1 MPQGGVP
8 NAGPSLGTQAIHA
21 TVPGAYYADQG
32 YRLWDEGRYGW
43 SIASHAASFVEAG
56 LGVFTLGTST
66 RYLAAQRAASAAIR
80 SVPNSAASQLARNKA
95 AGDAFE
101 QQVMQQLQN
110 TQSGVVQQVTVRTQS
125 GVRTRIDLLGRDSS
139 GRIVCTEC
147 KSSATAPLTTNQAAA
162 FPEIQR
168 TGGVVVGRGKPGF
181 PGGTEI
187 PPTTVDIVRP

>member
-1 MPQGGVP
+1 MDGGEGPPSWHGAPDPRGRGDVVSLSSTGRSADTYNVAVEGFQTYFVGQQRTLVHNCKCEVGGVP
-8 NAGPSLGTQAIHA
+8 NSG
-21 TVPGAYYADQG
+21 
-32 YRLWDEGRYGW
+32 
-43 SIASHAASFVEAG
+43 
-56 LGVFTLGTST
+56 
-66 RYLAAQRAASAAIR
+66 
-80 SVPNSAASQLARNKA
+80 ASQLARNKA

-101 QQVMQQLQN
+101 QQVMQQVQN